1 MRALLVAACA
11 ALTACAAQPTPYH
24 SQNEIPRGPGLLSG
38 AEGAFVLRVGS
49 SVPGDPAPPG
59 DSAAP
64 RNAAEERE
72 YQEWREWKRRQEPGA
87 N

>member
-1 MRALLVAACA
+1 VR
-11 ALTACAAQPTPYH
+11 YH
-24 SQNEIPRGPGLLSG
+24 SQNEIPPGPGLLSG
-38 AEGAFVLRVGS
+38 AEGAFVLRVGGS
-49 SVPGDPAPPG
+49 ASDAAAPS

-72 YQEWREWKRRQEPGA
+72 YQEWREWKRRQESGA

>member
-1 MRALLVAACA
+1 MRPLLVAVCA

-38 AEGAFVLRVGS
+38 AEGAFVLRVG
-49 SVPGDPAPPG
+49 

-64 RNAAEERE
+64 QNAAEERE